1 MITGIQVRIAR
12 YALRLSVS
20 DLSVASGVSISTIKR
35 IEATDGVPAS
45 TGPNI
50 EAIRSS
56 LEASGIEFIGTP
68 DDGPGIRIRAPKAFG

>member
-1 MITGIQVRIAR
+1 MITGTQVRIAR

-35 IEATDGVPAS
+35 IEAQDGVPAS

-56 LEASGIEFIGTP
+56 LEAAGIEFIGTP
-68 DDGPGIRIRAPKAFG
+68 DDGPGIRIRAPKELG